1 MCASQDSSFNV
12 CISRQFIS
20 TTRDSK
26 FTQPARITQKRVQ
39 LLHDPNSPHSGAL
52 RRAGGVYCAVRSR
65 LAIGGLFIWMDDAI
79 LRSFLA
85 FFMRQKSCNEQDIAT
100 KHPVTAIMDA
110 SNASRS
116 ILRPSFISVYFIL
129 TLKRSLQNVLRI
141 LKFTHAPQKKQ
152 NKHSTAS

>member
-79 LRSFLA
+79 LLLFGIFHAAKVLRRA
-85 FFMRQKSCNEQDIAT
+85 GHCNQTSCDGDHGCF
-100 KHPVTAIMDA
+100 KCF
-110 SNASRS
+110 S
-116 ILRPSFISVYFIL
+116 IDTTTFIHIGLFHLNFIR
-129 TLKRSLQNVLRI
+129 TLQNVLRI